1 MFGIVRLIL
10 GCIFLGCSVI
20 IIKFNMNR
28 KRVGFIISLVISVV
42 LVAVLSFLPLENY
55 FITFDSP
62 KKAYEYYNLGKS
74 DIELVVEGDESDFVV
89 NRVNETDTYL
99 IIPKSEDGW
108 KIGIGSNTKRII
120 QKHSDEIV
128 IYIYQYKNTNDYF
141 ITIFNT
147 DGGGL
152 NLSDNYNTKFYSL
165 EKNNNI
171 LGKTF
176 VTYYAHVPYF
186 NHQYS
191 ILVDGFE
198 IVFDN

>member
-1 MFGIVRLIL
+1 MIL
-10 GCIFLGCSVI
+10 VT
-20 IIKFNMNR
+20 
-28 KRVGFIISLVISVV
+28 
-42 LVAVLSFLPLENY
+42 VLSFLPLENY

-62 KKAYEYYNLGKS
+62 KKSYEYYNLGKS
-74 DIELVVEGDESDFVV
+74 DIKLVVEGDESDFVV